1 MTSKNIS
8 RMIEWKAQVKEQVSA
23 EMTKTREKL
32 AQETSRLEGMRLKLA
47 ENMETMDHIQS
58 MESMDT
64 DKLEL
69 LSNYMIYLD
78 KRMKEQ
84 EKRIAEIE
92 KEVDLKQS
100 ELRNAYREERVLEI
114 LHSRI
119 SGEESKER
127 RAAEQKETD
136 FSAIRARKTTG
147 L

>member
-58 MESMDT
+58 LESMDT
-64 DKLEL
+64 GKLEL